1 MPDSNT
7 TQTPTREQAL
17 RELQELR
24 HALDESAIMATTDA
38 AGTITSVNDRFCRI
52 SQYAREELLGQNH
65 RIINSGHHPREF
77 FQDLWRT
84 ISAGKVWRGDIRNR
98 AKDGSFYWVG
108 TTIVPFL
115 DEAGRPWQHMAIRF
129 EITERKRAEAALEAS
144 RAELEARA
152 EALARSNA
160 DLEQFA
166 YVASHDL
173 QEPLRM
179 VSSFTKLLARRYK
192 GRLDADADEFI
203 RYASEGAETMQ
214 AMIRD
219 LLAFSRLNAPGA
231 QPRPVPLDEALDAA
245 LLNLR
250 GALEEAGSVALHRA
264 PLPTVP
270 GEPGQ
275 LTQLFQNL
283 LGNALKFRD
292 RGRPLE
298 ISVDAEQAG
307 PAWRIRV
314 KDNGPGIDP
323 KYQEQIFTLFQRLH
337 SKGEYPGSGIGLA
350 FCKRIVQRHGGRIEV
365 DSTPGAGA
373 TFSFTL
379 PAQWSPA

>member
-1 MPDSNT
+1 VPESDAT
-7 TQTPTREQAL
+7 PTPTREQTL

-52 SQYAREELLGQNH
+52 SQYSRTELLGQNH
-65 RIINSGHHPREF
+65 RIINSGHHPKEF

-115 DEAGRPWQHMAIRF
+115 DGTGRPWQHMAIRF

-152 EALARSNA
+152 QALARSNA

-179 VSSFTKLLARRYK
+179 VSSFTKLLARRYT

-219 LLAFSRLNAPGA
+219 LLAFSRLNAPGSM
-231 QPRPVPLDEALDAA
+231 PRPVPLDETLDAA

-250 GALEEAGSVALHRA
+250 AALDEAKPVLRRA

-292 RGRPLE
+292 PARPLE
-298 ISVDAEQAG
+298 IDVDAAREG
-307 PAWRIRV
+307 HAWRIRV

-350 FCKRIVQRHGGRIEV
+350 FCKRIVQRHGGRIAV
-365 DSTPGAGA
+365 DSAPGAGA
-373 TFSFTL
+373 TFHFTL
-379 PAQWSPA
+379 PAEWSPA